1 MSNKQYSPPPKKQIE
16 LNVSLNNK
24 NLYMTL
30 SEHKLTIEVTILYN
44 IHIRNMNLCVW
55 KSSKSHHCPNLK
67 DFATN
72 SSSTNL
78 AKKKK
83 KKRVENRSDE

>member
-44 IHIRNMNLCVW
+44 IHIRNMNLCV
-55 KSSKSHHCPNLK
+55 
-67 DFATN
+67 
-72 SSSTNL
+72 
-78 AKKKK
+78 
-83 KKRVENRSDE
+83 